1 MASSTSLGWGI
12 ALQSGDRKDY
22 LGQMADNITKMGA
35 ARAKAAEKSA
45 KAEEKIVNEALEK
58 LEVPSGKEFVPMYL
72 NKINE
77 VAKQG
82 IDEIV
87 KMKQG
92 GASASDIYIKASEY
106 ERQLASLNN
115 ANTVA
120 WQIWDTKDYMV
131 PESFR
136 TVLMNPNSK
145 PEDLEA
151 FNNDFFGMRVDP
163 KTYYISFA
171 KIPKDIKTPELKH
184 DLIDAPTG
192 KTEKAG
198 NVTKEEV
205 MSSVKPES
213 ISAAAASMMADVPT
227 AQQLI
232 FMAIY
237 DNPIDVVKKLK
248 VNEGESM
255 KQYLERNK
263 QESAADPSIPN
274 IEERALAIAEEKVK
288 AKAQT
293 PQLKWQNRPQPR
305 AYKGGGSKGKLKT
318 IPPIVDLNQQTG
330 QSVNQSDW
338 KEVSPIMVKV
348 TAQNRADL
356 ESKNPG
362 LAGAI
367 TDGDILMFTPITA
380 EADYNTGKVVVT
392 GEWDFSDSQTKMKNR
407 GKDQTTQP
415 NTNGQI
421 DYVYADSAFRT
432 SLGGGTDGE
441 INSYKWYAK
450 MLNKSLD
457 INDYDQNEQ
466 NLVRQW
472 MAKNK
477 INDSEAGVA
486 AMIRYRKI
494 N

>member
-1 MASSTSLGWGI
+1 MASSTSLGWGVG
-12 ALQSGDRKDY
+12 LQSGDRKDY

-58 LEVPSGKEFVPMYL
+58 LEVPSGNQFVPMYL

-87 KMKQG
+87 KMKQA

-184 DLIDAPTG
+184 DLIDVPTG

-288 AKAQT
+288 AKAQN

-305 AYKGGGSKGKLKT
+305 ASRGNNSKTKLKEVPAIT
-318 IPPIVDLNQQTG
+318 DLTTETG
-330 QSVNQSDW
+330 DQIKTSDW
-338 KEVSPIMVKV
+338 DKVSSIQITV
-348 TAQNRADL
+348 TAQNRSAI
-356 ESKNPG
+356 EKSNPSLNG
-362 LAGAI
+362 LL
-367 TDGDILMFTPITA
+367 TDGDVLTFYPNTA
-380 EADYNTGKVVVT
+380 EGRYTTGSLIVN
-392 GEWDFSDSQTKMKNR
+392 GEWDLSDDKVKLIKRGREVQQT
-407 GKDQTTQP
+407 P
-415 NTNGQI
+415 NANGQI
-421 DYVYADSAFRT
+421 NYVYAESAFRN
-432 SLGGGTDGE
+432 SLGGGAAAE
-441 INSYKWYAK
+441 IASYKWYAK

-457 INDYDQNEQ
+457 INDYDQQEQ
-466 NLVRQW
+466 DRVREW
-472 MAKNK
+472 MKKNK
-477 INDSEAGVA
+477 SNDSEAGVA
-486 AMIRYRKI
+486 AMIRYSKI
-494 N
+494 D